1 MAEFLINSDTVLN
14 KLLKS
19 LLKTYYCLCG
29 NLFVFYK
36 ILNWRLEH
44 SLLKITILYN
54 LKSNQTK
61 QQLSCWLNLYMKFQN
76 EPCSFR
82 IIRIQCQAS
91 VHLGSN

>member
-1 MAEFLINSDTVLN
+1 MW
-14 KLLKS
+14 K
-19 LLKTYYCLCG
+19 
-29 NLFVFYK
+29 FVWFFYK

>member
-19 LLKTYYCLCG
+19 LLKTYY
-29 NLFVFYK
+29 LFM
-36 ILNWRLEH
+36 L
-44 SLLKITILYN
+44 TILYN

>member
-19 LLKTYYCLCG
+19 LLKTYY
-29 NLFVFYK
+29 LFMWKFVCFF
-36 ILNWRLEH
+36 
-44 SLLKITILYN
+44 YN

>member
-1 MAEFLINSDTVLN
+1 MAEFLINSENV
-14 KLLKS
+14 
-19 LLKTYYCLCG
+19 
-29 NLFVFYK
+29 LFVYVEICLFFYK